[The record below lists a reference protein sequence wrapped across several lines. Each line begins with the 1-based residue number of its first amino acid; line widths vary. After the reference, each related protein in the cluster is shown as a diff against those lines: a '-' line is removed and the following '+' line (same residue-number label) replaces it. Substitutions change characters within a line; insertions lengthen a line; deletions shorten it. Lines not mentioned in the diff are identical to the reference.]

1 LQNCFK
7 SGSNIKGLF
16 ISVIANRNLINYYC
30 LEPTGEAAGVLI
42 GIATTSRD
50 YRLVHYIN
58 QSLGIS
64 LGSVDDIPV
73 YHEKTAKFHTYP
85 FFTWHHPDL
94 RTDFYLIANYNA
106 STYLIPSL
114 RQINYFLLLQ
124 GSAYKE
130 HIDGIIATL
139 RTTQGIQAAIP
150 IVPNTI
156 KEFGPILEDL
166 EIHVMEIKKA
176 ENSKTI
182 PLRKSNEE

>member
-1 LQNCFK
+1 MAK
-7 SGSNIKGLF
+7 K
-16 ISVIANRNLINYYC
+16 NRLD
-30 LEPTGEAAGVLI
+30 PPGEAAGALI

-58 QSLGIS
+58 QSLGIN
-64 LGSVDDIPV
+64 LMSVDDIPV
-73 YHEKTAKFHTYP
+73 YHEKAGRFCNYP
-85 FFTWHHPDL
+85 FFTYNHPDL
-94 RTDFYLIANYNA
+94 RTDFFLIANYNT

-114 RQINYFLLLQ
+114 RQVNYFLLLQ

-150 IVPNTI
+150 IVPKTI
-156 KEFGPILEDL
+156 KEFAPILEDL
-166 EIHVMEIKKA
+166 EIHVMELKKA